1 MGASSAKLPVVV
13 DVRQVLRRLAREE
26 ASERSELARLEAR
39 LRRYEDVER
48 PAYEAWLRLELGP
61 AVTRVEEL
69 AVELRSRQILAARVT
84 ELVEVEGLHARE
96 ALWMVRE
103 AASAPEPE
111 GGSRRRGPATE
122 DPEAV
127 DARRRAKRDRKR
139 AERKQAAR
147 ERKAASSGGG
157 ASGESGTESGRKRLV
172 GLYRDLARSLHPDSP
187 HVLRDLPA
195 ARLRSIW
202 AEVQAAYAIRSLERL
217 LALAT
222 WVETVAA
229 TGVDA
234 TSGEAGAA
242 ARTSEGPTL
251 SLAERHD
258 RLRALR
264 RASRTLDRRLATLA
278 VEAAWDFESAAPPA
292 RRKLKQTAARRLVT
306 EAAEMEAALAAVDDF
321 LAAIGPPRPPRG
333 VRGR

>member
-1 MGASSAKLPVVV
+1 MGASGGKLPVVI

-26 ASERSELARLEAR
+26 ASERTELARLEAR

-48 PAYEAWLRLELGP
+48 PAYEAWLRLALGP

-69 AVELRSRQILAARVT
+69 AVELRARQVLAARVT
-84 ELVEVEGLHARE
+84 ELVEVGGLHARE
-96 ALWMVRE
+96 ALWMIQE
-103 AASAPEPE
+103 AASAPAEEP
-111 GGSRRRGPATE
+111 GSRRRGPATE
-122 DPEAV
+122 DPDAV

-147 ERKAASSGGG
+147 ERKAAAAGGSGPGDAG
-157 ASGESGTESGRKRLV
+157 AEPSRKRLV

-234 TSGEAGAA
+234 TSGEATSA
-242 ARTSEGPTL
+242 ARAPDGPTL

-264 RASRTLDRRLATLA
+264 RASRALDRRLATLA
-278 VEAAWDFESAAPPA
+278 AEPGWDFEGASPPA
-292 RRKLKQTAARRLVT
+292 RRKLEQAAARRLAR
-306 EAAEMEAALAAVDDF
+306 EAAEMEAALQAVDAF
-321 LAAIGPPRPPRG
+321 LDAIGPPRPPRG
-333 VRGR
+333 VRRR

>member
-1 MGASSAKLPVVV
+1 M

-69 AVELRSRQILAARVT
+69 AVELRARQILAARVS

-96 ALWMVRE
+96 ALWMIQE

-111 GGSRRRGPATE
+111 SGSRRRGPATE

-127 DARRRAKRDRKR
+127 EARRRAKRERKR
-139 AERKQAAR
+139 AERRQAAR
-147 ERKAASSGGG
+147 ERQTVMTGGG
-157 ASGESGTESGRKRLV
+157 ASTETGTEPGRKRLV

-187 HVLRDLPA
+187 HVLRELPA

-202 AEVQAAYAIRSLERL
+202 AEVQAAYALRSLERL

-234 TSGEAGAA
+234 ASGEAATERRAA
-242 ARTSEGPTL
+242 EGPTL
-251 SLAERHD
+251 SLAERHE

-264 RASRTLDRRLATLA
+264 RASRVLDRRLASLA
-278 VEAAWDFESAAPPA
+278 TEAAWDFEDAEPPA
-292 RRKLKQTAARRLVT
+292 RRKLKQAAARRLAS
-306 EAAEMEAALAAVDDF
+306 EAVEMTSALRAVDDF
-321 LAAIGPPRPPRG
+321 LDAIGPPRRPRG
-333 VRGR
+333 VRAR

>member
-1 MGASSAKLPVVV
+1 MGASGVKLPVVV

-26 ASERSELARLEAR
+26 TSERTELARLEAR
-39 LRRYEDVER
+39 LRRYEDLER

-61 AVTRVEEL
+61 AVMRVEEL
-69 AVELRSRQILAARVT
+69 AIALRSRQILAARVS
-84 ELVEVEGLHARE
+84 ELVELDGLHARE
-96 ALWMVRE
+96 ALWVIQE
-103 AASAPEPE
+103 AASGSEHDS
-111 GGSRRRGPATE
+111 GSRRRGPATE
-122 DPEAV
+122 DPDAV

-147 ERKAASSGGG
+147 ERKATAAGGAATAESGGEP
-157 ASGESGTESGRKRLV
+157 SRKRLV

-187 HVLRDLPA
+187 HVLRDLPP

-234 TSGEAGAA
+234 TSGDAASEARGPEA
-242 ARTSEGPTL
+242 PTL
-251 SLAERHD
+251 SLSERHD

-278 VEAAWDFESAAPPA
+278 AEPAWDFEGAEPPA
-292 RRKLKQTAARRLVT
+292 RRKLKQAAARRLAS
-306 EAAEMEAALAAVDDF
+306 EAAEMAAALQVVDDF
-321 LAAIGPPRPPRG
+321 LDAIGPPRPPRG
-333 VRGR
+333 VRRR

>member
-1 MGASSAKLPVVV
+1 MGGSSAKLPVVV

-26 ASERSELARLEAR
+26 ASERTELARLEAR

-69 AVELRSRQILAARVT
+69 ALALRARQMFAARVS
-84 ELVEVEGLHARE
+84 ELMEVEGLHARE
-96 ALWMVRE
+96 ALWVIQE
-103 AASAPEPE
+103 VASAPGPE

-122 DPEAV
+122 DPDAV
-127 DARRRAKRDRKR
+127 EARRRAKRDRKR
-139 AERKQAAR
+139 AERKQSAR
-147 ERKAASSGGG
+147 DRKAAAAGGVTRDAG
-157 ASGESGTESGRKRLV
+157 AEPDRQRLV

-222 WVETVAA
+222 WIETVAA
-229 TGVDA
+229 NGADAMSGDAPTG
-234 TSGEAGAA
+234 
-242 ARTSEGPTL
+242 ARAPAGPTL
-251 SLAERHD
+251 SLAERHE

-278 VEAAWDFESAAPPA
+278 AEPAWDFASAEPPA
-292 RRKLKQTAARRLVT
+292 RRKLKQAAARRLAT
-306 EAAEMEAALAAVDDF
+306 EAGEMAAALLAVDEF
-321 LAAIGPPRPPRG
+321 LDAIGPPRPPRG
-333 VRGR
+333 VRRR

>member
-1 MGASSAKLPVVV
+1 MGASSPKLPVVV
-13 DVRQVLRRLAREE
+13 DVRQILRRLAREE

-39 LRRYEDVER
+39 LRRFEDVER
-48 PAYEAWLRLELGP
+48 PAYEAWLRVELGP

-69 AVELRSRQILAARVT
+69 AATLRSRQILAARVT

-96 ALWMVRE
+96 ALWVIQE

-111 GGSRRRGPATE
+111 SGSRRRGPATE

-147 ERKAASSGGG
+147 ERKAAAPS
-157 ASGESGTESGRKRLV
+157 ASGQTGTEPGRKRLV
-172 GLYRDLARSLHPDSP
+172 GLYRDLARTLHPDSP

-234 TSGEAGAA
+234 TSGDAVTGARA
-242 ARTSEGPTL
+242 LNGPTL
-251 SLAERHD
+251 SLSERHE
-258 RLRALR
+258 RLHALR

-278 VEAAWDFESAAPPA
+278 AEAAWDFESAAPPA
-292 RRKLKQTAARRLVT
+292 RRKLKQAATRRLAT
-306 EAAEMEAALAAVDDF
+306 EAAEMEAALAAVDAF
-321 LAAIGPPRPPRG
+321 LDAIGPPRPPRG
-333 VRGR
+333 VRRR